1 MLLQVFRE
9 GAQREGRKAQRERE
23 KERQSGTWTAHAL
36 RSYHGAWVEEGS
48 SNNTPF
54 TSGGPS
60 HPQNPLSP
68 TLRDGARGIG
78 LLTCFSRGETGPE
91 SLHVAC
97 PSLPSWDLS

>member
-1 MLLQVFRE
+1 MLLRVFRE
-9 GAQREGRKAQRERE
+9 GAQRERE
-23 KERQSGTWTAHAL
+23 KERQSGRWAAH
-36 RSYHGAWVEEGS
+36 HGAWVEEGS
-48 SNNTPF
+48 SNEHPF
-54 TSGGPS
+54 PSGGPS

-68 TLRDGARGIG
+68 TLRDGAKGTG